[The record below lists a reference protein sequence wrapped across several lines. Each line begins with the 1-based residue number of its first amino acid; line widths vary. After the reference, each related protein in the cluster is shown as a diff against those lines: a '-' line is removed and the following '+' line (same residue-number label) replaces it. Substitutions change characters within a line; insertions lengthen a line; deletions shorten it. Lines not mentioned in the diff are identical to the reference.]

1 MNEFKRNIFMSEL
14 EEVAPSV
21 FLISSSVVSAGAGT
35 LDISGAQPNEV
46 IGLSFSV
53 TPEPSV
59 FNGLSFSPP
68 VSVGSLENVHLSRN
82 GSMAVDVSGT
92 GSSTYLFDP
101 TSTTSSCLVTVT
113 YRSSGLTDGIG
124 DTTNII

>member
-1 MNEFKRNIFMSEL
+1 MNEFKRNILKTEL
-14 EEVAPSV
+14 DEIIPSV
-21 FLISSSVVSAGAGT
+21 FLISSSVVSAGTGT
-35 LDISGAQPNEV
+35 LDITGAEPNEV

-53 TPEPSV
+53 NPEPGV

-68 VSVGSLENVHLSRN
+68 VSVGSLENIHLNRN
-82 GSMAVDVSGT
+82 GSMAVNISGS

-101 TSTTSSCLVTVT
+101 TSTTSSCLVTVL
-113 YRSSGLTDGIG
+113 YRSSGLSDGVG